1 MVRRVRMR
9 HVTLHVIYPE
19 ETEREKFD
27 PIFVGNTY
35 TVNNVKQKNVEM
47 LSNFIWVQMSKIG
60 IRNYLKRK

>member
-9 HVTLHVIYPE
+9 HVSLHVIYPE

-35 TVNNVKQKNVEM
+35 TVT
-47 LSNFIWVQMSKIG
+47 WKINLLQ
-60 IRNYLKRK
+60 IHLRA